1 LLEQGSATGGLSAE
15 LSDAALVGLYRD
27 GAGEFAFGELVR
39 RHQIAIFRLLL
50 TLLGDPDRAERA
62 TEQTFFDAAKKL
74 GELTDPTRFFP
85 WLAGLA
91 RGIAEKLET
100 ERKKSRVEPMRP
112 KVAPRNPRAAV
123 KQQVQTV
130 LGELGNDERVALVL
144 ADLEGDSFETIGATL
159 GTTAEEAERMVAR
172 ARQSF
177 VAKLTEFGEQAP
189 ADRGAAE
196 AVPSVVPGTVLGGR
210 FRVLELLG
218 KGGMGM
224 VFRAKDL
231 ENDRDVALK
240 VLLPDAAKDRTLRKR
255 FEREAAIIH
264 KLDHPNFV
272 RFIAYGGE
280 SGEPAYVVMEYLEGR
295 ALAALLERESRLQ
308 PERALRIARHVLNGL
323 AWAHHAGVVHRDIK
337 PENVM
342 IAPQPEDA
350 DFAKILD
357 LGIAR
362 LLAPDSDNKTHI
374 TQKGEIFGTP
384 LYMSPEQVLG
394 DEIDG
399 RADLYSLTVMLFELI
414 ASRPPFTAKNSMAL
428 FAMHLASP
436 PPSLLEAAP
445 ELSVPAALQALI
457 DRGLAKERTERFTS
471 AEEYLAALQSLLA
484 ADWNDLDRA
493 TSGHRDSAPKPPP
506 AEPTGPAPAV
516 HAAPQRRTYPMSLW
530 RLRRLKPVPTVAFL
544 FVLAAVLWGLWWGV
558 RMLQP

>member
-1 LLEQGSATGGLSAE
+1 MLEQGSATGGLSAE

-62 TEQTFFDAAKKL
+62 TEQAFFDAAKRL

-100 ERKKSRVEPMRP
+100 ERKKSRVEPVRP
-112 KVAPRNPRAAV
+112 KAPPRSPRAAV

-177 VAKLTEFGEQAP
+177 VAKLTEFGEQVP
-189 ADRGAAE
+189 EDRSATEAA
-196 AVPSVVPGTVLGGR
+196 PSVVPGTVLGGR

-374 TQKGEIFGTP
+374 TQKGEVFGTP

-394 DEIDG
+394 EEIDG

-428 FAMHLASP
+428 FAMHLATP

-445 ELSVPAALQALI
+445 DLSVPAALQALI
-457 DRGLAKERTERFTS
+457 DRGLAKERAERFTS
-471 AEEYLAALQSLLA
+471 AEEYLVALQSLL
-484 ADWNDLDRA
+484 
-493 TSGHRDSAPKPPP
+493 
-506 AEPTGPAPAV
+506 
-516 HAAPQRRTYPMSLW
+516 
-530 RLRRLKPVPTVAFL
+530 
-544 FVLAAVLWGLWWGV
+544 
-558 RMLQP
+558 